1 MGYMKSKSWCSLSA
15 IPHHQAWLQ
24 GSPND
29 ATTGP
34 KARASAP
41 SERNMP
47 ITVPFCW
54 TVPNDDATA
63 VRNVGTVAAASNTQS
78 TGLQQVVSAL
88 ASTSQHMIYNTCH
101 MVIMYWVHEH
111 SLLSSNNITFKFNI
125 YRQQTKWAF
134 FSHMSMVHLTLT
146 KPAKPGWASC
156 LLLFL

>member
-78 TGLQQVVSAL
+78 TGLHRQSAHWL
-88 ASTSQHMIYNTCH
+88 PPANTWYTIHVTWSSCTEYMNTHYYPQITLLLNLTSTDSKQN
-101 MVIMYWVHEH
+101 EH
-111 SLLSSNNITFKFNI
+111 S
-125 YRQQTKWAF
+125 
-134 FSHMSMVHLTLT
+134 SHTCQWYIWTVT
-146 KPAKPGWASC
+146 KPAKPGWAGC
-156 LLLFL
+156 LFFL